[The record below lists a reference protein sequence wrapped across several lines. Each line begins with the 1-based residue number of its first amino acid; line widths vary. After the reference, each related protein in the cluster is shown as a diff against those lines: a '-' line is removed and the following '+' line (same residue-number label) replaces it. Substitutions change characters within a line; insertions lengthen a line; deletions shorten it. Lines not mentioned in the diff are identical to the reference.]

1 MQLVSLDR
9 VLGLQWLVS
18 GVNGGFLLTMRADLH
33 HLIQA
38 HASYFLFSHGFSI
51 AYSSNYL
58 RKKPPSLQYSFT
70 QSRQFHRQRMKRLSD
85 AV

>member
-1 MQLVSLDR
+1 MRLVSLDR

-38 HASYFLFSHGFSI
+38 HASYFPFFPFF
-51 AYSSNYL
+51 A
-58 RKKPPSLQYSFT
+58 PPPTAST
-70 QSRQFHRQRMKRLSD
+70 T
-85 AV
+85 

>member
-38 HASYFLFSHGFSI
+38 HASYFPFFLFSLH
-51 AYSSNYL
+51 
-58 RKKPPSLQYSFT
+58 R
-70 QSRQFHRQRMKRLSD
+70 RQRQRPEKEAPSCQ
-85 AV
+85 